1 MKKRIRCIISGM
13 LAALMII
20 SVINYAF
27 NIEKETKKYENPVKE
42 AAQSNVAVSDFI
54 HDNYVISEKNPWTD
68 YNLHPLNYVS
78 SNDSDFT
85 ETIGAKAAIVV
96 DINSKNVLYG
106 KNINEK
112 MYPASTTKLMTAL
125 TVLQTMN
132 LNDAVTIGDEINMI
146 AADSSK
152 AGFAKGQVVTV
163 EELLNGLLISSGNDA
178 A

>member
-1 MKKRIRCIISGM
+1 M

-96 DINSKNVLYG
+96 DINSKMFCM
-106 KNINEK
+106 EK
-112 MYPASTTKLMTAL
+112 TLTKRC
-125 TVLQTMN
+125 
-132 LNDAVTIGDEINMI
+132 IR
-146 AADSSK
+146 
-152 AGFAKGQVVTV
+152 QVQQ
-163 EELLNGLLISSGNDA
+163 N
-178 A
+178 